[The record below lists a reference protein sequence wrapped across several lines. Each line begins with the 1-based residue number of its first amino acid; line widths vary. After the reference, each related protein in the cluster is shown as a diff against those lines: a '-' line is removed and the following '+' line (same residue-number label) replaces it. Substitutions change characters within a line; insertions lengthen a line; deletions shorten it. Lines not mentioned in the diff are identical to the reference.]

1 MQGVQK
7 VLEVLVP
14 EVQKVLEVLVPE
26 VQKVLEVL
34 VPEVQNVLVPRVPG
48 GLPRRSRAPRD
59 EAGAGRGGD
68 RRISQCAD
76 ITSPRCCC

>member
-1 MQGVQK
+1 MQK

-14 EVQKVLEVLVPE
+14 EVQKVLVPE
-26 VQKVLEVL
+26 VQKVLVPGVL